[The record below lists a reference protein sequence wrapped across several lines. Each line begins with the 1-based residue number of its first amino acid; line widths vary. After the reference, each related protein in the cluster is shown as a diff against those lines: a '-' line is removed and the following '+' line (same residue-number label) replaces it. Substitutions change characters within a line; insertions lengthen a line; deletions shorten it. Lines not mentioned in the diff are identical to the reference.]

1 MKKLLIILAVVGLFQ
16 MTSIVYYESKMLKK
30 PIIIASEVNG
40 DLKRINIS
48 YITNSM
54 RPSELQS
61 LEIDGVQYYPEDYD
75 WFGQQQFSKQSIQNQ
90 SYAKYAYYT
99 IVASVIGLKSEE
111 VANHLANAT
120 EATVTFTD
128 GHSEQVPLTY
138 RKTTTYDYLEFI
150 RGSASLDGTDARYR
164 LSKAL
169 TLTDVRVV
177 DDRVELTSFQV
188 NNKEVPLPLT
198 KPIEL
203 QRKDTIYIAT
213 TDGMARFQMDQ
224 YVIELVGLDQ
234 HHQEVVLT
242 YNNSLISPP
251 SAEWVEEIVKERGAR

>member
-16 MTSIVYYESKMLKK
+16 MTSIVYYESKMLKQ

-75 WFGQQQFSKQSIQNQ
+75 WFGQQLSTQPTQDQ

-99 IVASVIGLKSEE
+99 IVAPVIGLQSEE

>member
-16 MTSIVYYESKMLKK
+16 MASIVYYESKMLNK
-30 PIIIASEVNG
+30 PIVIASEVNG
-40 DLKRINIS
+40 DLNQINIS

-61 LEIDGVQYYPEDYD
+61 LEIDGVQYYPRNFD
-75 WFGQQQFSKQSIQNQ
+75 WFGQQLSTQPIQDQ

-99 IVASVIGLKSEE
+99 IVAPVIGLQSEE
-111 VANHLANAT
+111 VANHLADAT
-120 EATVTFTD
+120 EANVTFTD
-128 GHSEQVPLTY
+128 GHSEQVTLTY
-138 RKTTTYDYLEFI
+138 HKSTYYDYLEFI
-150 RGSASLDGTDARYR
+150 RGSTGLDGTDARYR
-164 LSKAL
+164 LSQAL
-169 TLTDVRVV
+169 TLKDVRVV
-177 DDRVELTSFQV
+177 DDRVELTNFQI

-213 TDGMARFQMDQ
+213 TNGMARFQMDQ
-224 YVIELVGLDQ
+224 FTIELVGLDQ
-234 HHQEVVLT
+234 HNQEVVLT
-242 YNNSLISPP
+242 YTDSLNSPP

>member
-16 MTSIVYYESKMLKK
+16 MASIVYYESKMLKK

-40 DLKRINIS
+40 DLKRINLS
-48 YITNSM
+48 YITNSIH
-54 RPSELQS
+54 PSELQS
-61 LEIDGVQYYPEDYD
+61 LEIEGMQYYPENFD
-75 WFGQQQFSKQSIQNQ
+75 WFGQQLSTQPTQDQ

-99 IVASVIGLKSEE
+99 IVAPVIGLQSEE
-111 VANHLANAT
+111 VANHLTNAT

-128 GHSEQVPLTY
+128 GHSEQVTLTY
-138 RKTTTYDYLEFI
+138 HKSTYYDFLEFI

-224 YVIELVGLDQ
+224 YVVELVGLDQ
-234 HHQEVVLT
+234 NNQEVVLT